1 MHAQVT
7 IGYTIEKCAYSK
19 IQKIPHIFYV
29 SRSTLQL
36 LEDQSNFVDATITK
50 PNNAQAQVPE

>member
-7 IGYTIEKCAYSK
+7 IDYTIEKCAYSK
-19 IQKIPHIFYV
+19 IRKIPHIFYV

-36 LEDQSNFVDATITK
+36 LKDQSNLVDATITK
-50 PNNAQAQVPE
+50 PSTGS